1 MLKSSGPRRRRL
13 RTIFSGSA
21 HGEVIL
27 RRDPSALAQAET
39 CFRKA
44 IQVARSRSGK
54 WWELRATV
62 SRATAARQRSPQR
75 GAQRCSRKSATDSP
89 KASTPRSEG
98 RQSAARPTECVKGN
112 WQVLCEKRKTETL
125 EALKF
130 CTECGAPFKTPCA
143 SCGRENIPTAKC
155 RRQYNAA
162 FGSVGAKASAKEIRT
177 GSLKLT

>member
-62 SRATAARQRSPQR
+62 SLARLLRNNDRRNEARSDAR
-75 GAQRCSRKSATDSP
+75 GNLQLIHRRL
-89 KASTPRSEG
+89 RHRG
-98 RQSAARPTECVKGN
+98 VKD
-112 WQVLCEKRKTETL
+112 
-125 EALKF
+125 
-130 CTECGAPFKTPCA
+130 
-143 SCGRENIPTAKC
+143 
-155 RRQYNAA
+155 
-162 FGSVGAKASAKEIRT
+162 AKALLDQLSA
-177 GSLKLT
+177 